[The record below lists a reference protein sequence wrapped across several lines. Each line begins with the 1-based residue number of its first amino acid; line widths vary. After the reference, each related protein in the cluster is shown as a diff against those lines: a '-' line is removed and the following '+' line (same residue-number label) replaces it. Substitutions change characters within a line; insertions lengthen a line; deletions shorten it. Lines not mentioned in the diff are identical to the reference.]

1 VRQVLRGAL
10 TKVGF
15 PSAKVDE
22 VMSSVE
28 ALPDSLVSAYYDMVR
43 DEIRDRLRQD
53 DDFLAKHA
61 SYSNLEK
68 L

>member
-1 VRQVLRGAL
+1 MRQVLRGAL

-22 VMSSVE
+22 VMSNVE
-28 ALPDSLVSAYYDMVR
+28 ALPESLVASYYDMVR

-53 DDFLAKHA
+53 DDFEAKHA